1 MDHHKKVQTS
11 EAFINSAF
19 LAVSG
24 GFQDAYTYF
33 TRDGVFSNA
42 QTGNVVLMSER
53 FMNGEMKAGL
63 HYLIPLTAFFL
74 GVLLAERIQEK
85 FRYARRLHWRQ
96 GILLVEIIL
105 LFLVGFIPGNLN
117 VLATTLVSFSCAM
130 QVQAFRKVNGYA
142 FASTM
147 CIGNMRSGMDS
158 LCSWVLNRN
167 PAALKKSL
175 YYWGIILLFALG
187 AGLGSLTLDLC
198 GAKAI
203 WFSCLLLA
211 VSFCLMFLKED
222 VEEIKEDLEALEAKH
237 LNQGVSLSFT
247 LFTAMPKAPLVG
259 ELASASETEGLF
271 FSGSIQHFPGLL
283 RLTGRTT
290 Q

>member
-1 MDHHKKVQTS
+1 MQLDRPHGQMS
-11 EAFINSAF
+11 DSFLMSAFII
-19 LAVSG
+19 LSG
-24 GFQDAYTYF
+24 GLQDAYTYCC
-33 TRDGVFSNA
+33 RDKVFANA
-42 QTGNVVLMSER
+42 QTGNIVLMSTHL
-53 FMNGEMKAGL
+53 FAGDW
-63 HYLIPLTAFFL
+63 A
-74 GVLLAERIQEK
+74 GV
-85 FRYARRLHWRQ
+85 FRYFVPVISFMAGIFVAECVHRRYKCMEKVHWRQ
-96 GILLVEIIL
+96 LIILVEIVL
-105 LFLVGFIPGNLN
+105 LFFVGFLPREVNTFAN
-117 VLATTLVSFSCAM
+117 ALVSFVCAM
-130 QVQAFRKVNGYA
+130 QVQTFRKVNGYA

-203 WFSCLLLA
+203 WLSCLLLA

-237 LNQGVSLSFT
+237 
-247 LFTAMPKAPLVG
+247 
-259 ELASASETEGLF
+259 
-271 FSGSIQHFPGLL
+271 
-283 RLTGRTT
+283 
-290 Q
+290 